1 MADLVSND
9 ARFFLTHL
17 LREVSRS
24 FYLTLRMLPG
34 AVRTQ
39 IGFAY
44 LLARATD
51 TIADTEVIP
60 PEQRLAA
67 LARLRDSLLATRPGG
82 IDLGE
87 LSACQMRE
95 GEKLLLTRL
104 DEIVRLTFEFGEED
118 LRCIQRVLEVIT
130 GGQMLDL
137 ERFGYGSVKSIAA
150 LQDGEELDDYT
161 FRVAGCVGEFWTE
174 LCLMHLRPRPRAEAR
189 SLVERGVRYGKGL
202 QLVNIL
208 RDIPADL
215 EKGRCYLPKD
225 DLERLGLAPRDLLNP
240 ENEAAVRP
248 LYDQWL
254 NLAEGHLREGW
265 SYVLAL
271 PWQWCR
277 LRLASSWP
285 ILIGLRTLNRLR
297 TGRILDPKGRIK
309 VSRGEVR
316 RILFLTTLAYP
327 LPPVWRR
334 LGPPI

>member
-67 LARLRDSLLATRPGG
+67 LARLRDSLLGTRPGG

-87 LSACQMRE
+87 LSACQMSE

-150 LQDGEELDDYT
+150 VQDGEELDDYT

-215 EKGRCYLPKD
+215 EKGRCYLPKN

>member
-1 MADLVSND
+1 
-9 ARFFLTHL
+9 
-17 LREVSRS
+17 
-24 FYLTLRMLPG
+24 
-34 AVRTQ
+34 
-39 IGFAY
+39 
-44 LLARATD
+44 
-51 TIADTEVIP
+51 
-60 PEQRLAA
+60 
-67 LARLRDSLLATRPGG
+67 
-82 IDLGE
+82 
-87 LSACQMRE
+87 
-95 GEKLLLTRL
+95 
-104 DEIVRLTFEFGEED
+104 
-118 LRCIQRVLEVIT
+118 
-130 GGQMLDL
+130 MLDL

-150 LQDGEELDDYT
+150 VQDGEELDDYT

-271 PWQWCR
+271 PWRWCR

-297 TGRILDPKGRIK
+297 TGPILDPKGRIK

>member
-67 LARLRDSLLATRPGG
+67 LARLRDSLLATHPGG

-271 PWQWCR
+271 PWRWCR

-297 TGRILDPKGRIK
+297 TGPILDPKGRIK

>member
-87 LSACQMRE
+87 LSACQMSE

-174 LCLMHLRPRPRAEAR
+174 LCLMHLRPRPRAEAM